1 MGSRDNVLTNPQSS
15 FCPNKVAF
23 SWTEEVLLYLENVED
38 DQRQSRSLPHQEE
51 PVNGEPDGEKEE
63 RDAEGK
69 ERSRGRREQT

>member
-1 MGSRDNVLTNPQSS
+1 M
-15 FCPNKVAF
+15 
-23 SWTEEVLLYLENVED
+23 LLHLENVED

-51 PVNGEPDGEKEE
+51 PVDGEPDGEKEE